1 MPRRRLAL
9 WAAALAAI
17 PAAAASAVPINDL
30 FTRQSTCAPNF
41 NQCKNANFPSYFCCP
56 SGQRCLSLAG
66 NTTLLCCPEGSD
78 CLKIQPVPCDI
89 SLQDGEKNPDA
100 VVKTTALG
108 GTLSRCGPQCCPFG
122 YSCVGTE
129 CVMDRNQNPAPIQ
142 TKTSTPGPTS
152 TASSKTSAISS
163 AEATS
168 TSDATSPTN
177 NPSTTSAASDQA
189 STSSNGPPVAA
200 IAGGV
205 TAAAVVLIGSA
216 IFMFIFLRKRNKEDK
231 PEAGSPPKLSRSTSS
246 FGNLISGP
254 IMAENTAFRTDFARG
269 VQSPNASDAEE
280 PASVTADLIGSSV
293 SSPDSGML
301 AVPAPTATRAGAN
314 RQSGVAYGG
323 GGYGGLEQST
333 FDPSPFVDMPYV
345 DHDNGLSPPRT
356 PRQPREPSSVSI
368 NIFADPNITPDRTPE
383 SGADRRYTSMTTF
396 TQMLDRADLGGI
408 ARGESYLPYSPT
420 GAPPVPKRG

>member
-1 MPRRRLAL
+1 M
-9 WAAALAAI
+9 
-17 PAAAASAVPINDL
+17 NDL

-56 SGQRCLSLAG
+56 AGQRCISLAG

-89 SLQDGEKNPDA
+89 SLQDGETNSDA

-108 GTLSRCGPQCCPFG
+108 GTLSRCGRQCCPFG
-122 YSCVGTE
+122 YSCDGTD
-129 CVMDRNQNPAPIQ
+129 CVMDKNQNPAPIQ
-142 TKTSTPGPTS
+142 TKTAKPSPTS
-152 TASSKTSAISS
+152 TAGSKTSATRS
-163 AEATS
+163 ADATS
-168 TSDATSPTN
+168 TSTTTTTATN
-177 NPSTTSAASDQA
+177 NPSTTSAASEPET
-189 STSSNGPPVAA
+189 TSSNGPPVAA

-216 IFMFIFLRKRNKEDK
+216 IFMFIFLRRRRKQDE
-231 PEAGSPPKLSRSTSS
+231 PPAGSPPKLSRSTSS
-246 FGNLISGP
+246 FGNIISGP

-269 VQSPNASDAEE
+269 VQSPNASDDAEE

-293 SSPDSGML
+293 SSPDSGSML
-301 AVPAPTATRAGAN
+301 AVPAPTATRAGSG
-314 RQSGVAYGG
+314 RQVAGG
-323 GGYGGLEQST
+323 GGYGGLDAPT

-345 DHDNGLSPPRT
+345 DHDNGLAPPHT

-383 SGADRRYTSMTTF
+383 SGTDRRYTSMTTF
-396 TQMLDRADLGGI
+396 TQMLDRADLGGM
-408 ARGESYLPYSPT
+408 ARGESYLPYDPA
-420 GAPPVPKRG
+420 GAPPVPRR